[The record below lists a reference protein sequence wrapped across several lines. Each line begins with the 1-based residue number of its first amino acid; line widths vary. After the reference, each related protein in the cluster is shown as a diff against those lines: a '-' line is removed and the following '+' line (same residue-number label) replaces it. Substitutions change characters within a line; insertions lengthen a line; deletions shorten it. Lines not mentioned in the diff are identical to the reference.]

1 MGEEIY
7 TYRGD
12 WEMREV
18 YIPVYVNNLWNL
30 GEMGNLQWLQTF
42 SKKN

>member
-18 YIPVYVNNLWNL
+18 YIPAYVNTLKSGWNGKL
-30 GEMGNLQWLQTF
+30 TKTATF
-42 SKKN
+42 KKN